1 MARKKRSRFLD
12 EFKIDTAA
20 PFQMWENG
28 VIYTE
33 SCRGI
38 LDFGDG
44 YLRLKLGKEICTVF
58 GSEIE
63 VLHYQGSSLMVRGR
77 IRSIEFG

>member
-1 MARKKRSRFLD
+1 MAGKKRSRFLD
-12 EFKIDTAA
+12 EWKIDTAA

-28 VIYTE
+28 IIYTE
-33 SCRGI
+33 NCREI

-44 YLRLKLGKEICTVF
+44 YLRLKLGKEVCTLF

-63 VLHYQGSSLMVRGR
+63 MLHYKGSSLMVRGR

>member
-1 MARKKRSRFLD
+1 MAGKKRMRLLD
-12 EFKIDTAA
+12 ELKIDTAA
-20 PFQMWENG
+20 PFQMWDNG

-33 SCRGI
+33 NCRGI
-38 LDFGDG
+38 LDIGDG
-44 YLRLKLGKEICTVF
+44 YLRMRLGREVCTLF

-63 VLHYQGSSLMVRGR
+63 VLHFQGSSLMIRGR

>member
-1 MARKKRSRFLD
+1 MAGKKRVRLLD
-12 EFKIDTAA
+12 ELKIDTAA
-20 PFQMWENG
+20 PFQMWDNG

-33 SCRGI
+33 NCRGI
-38 LDFGDG
+38 LDIGDG
-44 YLRLKLGKEICTVF
+44 YLRVRLGRETCTLF